1 LRTRVAFELNGANP
15 WRALRLARQWASIPG
30 LSDGER
36 ADARIQE
43 AHACAEIGDYAGAET
58 ALSLAL
64 KARPDDAEA
73 SYLLASATRDR
84 PEQALPRAEAAAKAA
99 GPARRR
105 AAAYRL
111 AAEVRLDLGDL
122 DGARADLDRALELS
136 PADVATLVLAS
147 AARRAEPGTATKLAK
162 AACAAA
168 DSQPVWRRSSA
179 ERVCARALA
188 DAKDYAGAM
197 AALGKALSIELDDA
211 DTLREM
217 IRVRRL
223 SPAEAL
229 PSAAAS
235 ARDGGVAPAQARHAL
250 AEDPDDLAALA
261 SLFDAERAAGHKREA
276 AELAER
282 FTSSIRRSD
291 DWQRLD
297 AYRRS
302 AQQWID
308 LGDPKNAIGS
318 LFRAEDLD
326 AASVPNEK
334 LIVKA
339 SGRAVEA
346 PISEAYDAAAKLR
359 LALGD
364 PAGADATLERG
375 LELSPESQ
383 YLLQLMVERKLT
395 ESKPLEALPYAERQ
409 VAAAEKSAQP
419 AFWNPEKHGV
429 VSGADAALQGD
440 SANAHR
446 TLAMVR
452 KAIAAKKP

>member
-1 LRTRVAFELNGANP
+1 MASELNGSNP
-15 WRALRLARQWASIPG
+15 WRALRLARQWASLPG
-30 LSDGER
+30 LADGER
-36 ADARIQE
+36 ADALIQE
-43 AHACAEIGDYAGAET
+43 AGACAEIGDYAGAET
-58 ALSLAL
+58 ALSQAL
-64 KARPDDAEA
+64 KARPGDPEA
-73 SYLLASATRDR
+73 SYLLAEATRDR
-84 PEQALPRAEAAAKAA
+84 PEQALTRAEDAAKAA

-111 AAEVRLDLGDL
+111 SAQIRLDLGDA
-122 DGARADLDRALELS
+122 DGARAALDRALELA
-136 PADVATLVLAS
+136 PDDVATLALAS
-147 AARRAEPGTATKLAK
+147 AARRAEPGTAAKLAK

-168 DSQPVWRRSSA
+168 DSQPAWRRSSA

-197 AALGKALSIELDDA
+197 TALGKALSIELDDA

-217 IRVRRL
+217 VRVRRL

-229 PSAAAS
+229 PSVAAA
-235 ARDGGVAPAQARHAL
+235 APDAIVTPAQARRAL

-261 SLFDAERAAGHKREA
+261 ALFDAERAAGHKREA

-291 DWQRLD
+291 HWQRLE

-308 LGDPKNAIGS
+308 LGEPKNAIGS

-339 SGRAVEA
+339 SGRAVEG

-359 LALGD
+359 VALGD

-375 LELSPESQ
+375 LKLSPDSQ
-383 YLLQLMVERKLT
+383 YVLQLMVERKLT

-409 VAAAEKSAQP
+409 VAAAEKAAQP
-419 AFWNPEKHGV
+419 ASWNPEKRGV
-429 VSGADAALQGD
+429 VSGADAAREGD
-440 SANAHR
+440 LANARR
-446 TLAMVR
+446 TLEMVR
-452 KAIAAKKP
+452 KAIAAKRTGQ